1 MTDWYYHAPGQG
13 RVGPLSADEMRQRY
27 RDRTIALDTL
37 AWHEGLRE
45 WQPLE
50 RLIEEL
56 GLTGVQPDM
65 SKPPPP
71 PPPRPAAGMAS
82 HAARANVAM
91 APPPSKRNGCLIALL
106 VVGVLGLVLMAILA
120 AIALPAYQ
128 DYVKRA
134 KAAQIRQTGGDG
146 RFDAARLD
154 RTEGLAR
161 ELVTAAMRTS
171 YVANGNRCPEEYE
184 FEQVLVRESRL
195 QGDDDGWFS
204 LDPTQPAGGVCAY
217 RVEFRGLGPETKG
230 HAVQYEVVL
239 DGDDVRISCHN
250 LDMPVGAIP
259 SRCGA

>member
-1 MTDWYYHAPGQG
+1 
-13 RVGPLSADEMRQRY
+13 
-27 RDRTIALDTL
+27 
-37 AWHEGLRE
+37 
-45 WQPLE
+45 
-50 RLIEEL
+50 
-56 GLTGVQPDM
+56 
-65 SKPPPP
+65 
-71 PPPRPAAGMAS
+71 
-82 HAARANVAM
+82 M

-106 VVGVLGLVLMAILA
+106 VIGVLGLVLMAILA

-146 RFDAARLD
+146 TFDAARLN
-154 RTEGLAR
+154 RTEALAR
-161 ELVTAAMRTS
+161 ELVTVAMRTS
-171 YVANGNRCPEEYE
+171 YAANASQCPDEYE
-184 FEQVLVRESRL
+184 FEQAMVRDPRL

-204 LDPTQPAGGVCAY
+204 LDPTSPAGGVCAY

>member
-13 RVGPLSADEMRQRY
+13 RVGPLSADEMRRRY
-27 RDRTIALDTL
+27 RDRTIVLDTL

-65 SKPPPP
+65 TKPPPP

-146 RFDAARLD
+146 TFDAARLN
-154 RTEGLAR
+154 RAEGWAR
-161 ELVTAAMRTS
+161 ELVTASMRAS
-171 YVANGNRCPEEYE
+171 YAANGNQCPEDYE
-184 FEQVLVRESRL
+184 FDQVLVRNKHL
-195 QGDDDGWFS
+195 AGDEDGWATLAPMS
-204 LDPTQPAGGVCAY
+204 PTAGACAY
-217 RVEFRGLGPETKG
+217 RVEFHGLGPETKG
-230 HAVQYEVVL
+230 HAVQYEVLL